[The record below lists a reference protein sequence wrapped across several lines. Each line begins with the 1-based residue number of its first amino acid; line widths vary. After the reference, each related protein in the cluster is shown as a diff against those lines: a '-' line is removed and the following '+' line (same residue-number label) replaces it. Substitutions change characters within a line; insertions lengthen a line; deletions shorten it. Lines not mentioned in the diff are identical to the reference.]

1 MIMFE
6 RGKNLFIITQ
16 KFNFREKTWWNIN
29 PPSLFAHIIFNS
41 CRFELLY
48 IYIYSKW
55 EKIIILMSFNF
66 VLLFSQKNEM
76 RSWIMLVEF
85 LFKCL
90 IVCTFFHLIKNILK
104 KIRVKLWH
112 KKIMTRI
119 DNANNGTF
127 RKDFTNGLEKI

>member
-1 MIMFE
+1 
-6 RGKNLFIITQ
+6 
-16 KFNFREKTWWNIN
+16 
-29 PPSLFAHIIFNS
+29 
-41 CRFELLY
+41 
-48 IYIYSKW
+48 
-55 EKIIILMSFNF
+55 
-66 VLLFSQKNEM
+66 
-76 RSWIMLVEF
+76 MLVEF